1 MPIGPNSQACRYPPC
16 PQHEPAE
23 TIRRRLLERQQ
34 THRNLEHFRDTAE
47 TQIRTLPDR
56 HPMRQELLQATSQ
69 MGQPPHRA
77 QIDDLLN
84 ACQQAEPGMEQR
96 IMVLAQQRMADS
108 NADFN
113 ARKTYEAAQ
122 REQEHQ
128 QADTVVNRATAW
140 RWGGLCLMLAITIA
154 TYIGLTLLRRAAY
167 LSDQPW
173 LDVAASVGIM
183 LLLAYP
189 VLYAGRM
196 FSDLRHGAPYQPKC
210 GCPWVEPKPPSKG
223 ATRHALAKFCRARRQ

>member
-1 MPIGPNSQACRYPPC
+1 MLIDPNSQATLYPPC
-16 PQHEPAE
+16 PEHEPAE
-23 TIRRRLLERQQ
+23 NIRRRLLARQQ

-47 TQIRTLPDR
+47 AQIRTLPDR
-56 HPMRQELLQATSQ
+56 HPMRQELLQATAR

-84 ACQQAEPGMEQR
+84 TCQQAEPGLYQR
-96 IMVLAQQRMADS
+96 IMVLAQQRIADS

-113 ARKTYEAAQ
+113 ARKTYETAQ

-128 QADTVVNRATAW
+128 QAETVINRATAW
-140 RWGGLCLMLAITIA
+140 HWGGLCLMLAITIA
-154 TYIGLTLLRRAAY
+154 AYIGLTLLRRAY

-173 LDVAASVGIM
+173 LDVAASAGIM
-183 LLLAYP
+183 LMLAYP
-189 VLYAGRM
+189 VWHASRM

-210 GCPWVEPKPPSKG
+210 RCPWVEPKPASKG
-223 ATRHALAKFCRARRQ
+223 ATRHALAKFCRTRRQ